1 MAKVTDKEM
10 IALIDEDIKF
20 ALEIGDKEFVRY
32 LKEAKAKIL
41 DTVYPTRNEEY
52 VELFG
57 KQLIFLLTISSDYV
71 TIKTMERD
79 FWSGNHPL
87 GHMPLL
93 VSPEK
98 DDDMTDLAFRAKGYP
113 GNTMLAA
120 KGYTTDGVP
129 VYLWSY
135 GNYKYEVEVKKVNFS
150 DCHVFDASFNEAVDK
165 FKERAINGLTMY

>member
-1 MAKVTDKEM
+1 M
-10 IALIDEDIKF
+10 
-20 ALEIGDKEFVRY
+20 
-32 LKEAKAKIL
+32 
-41 DTVYPTRNEEY
+41 
-52 VELFG
+52 
-57 KQLIFLLTISSDYV
+57 TISSDYV

-129 VYLWSY
+129 VYRWAY
-135 GNYKYEVEVKKVNFS
+135 GGYEYAVEVKKDTFTETECL
-150 DCHVFDASFNEAVDK
+150 DCTYEEAVDK